1 MTVVASMAAVYV
13 AGTLL
18 SCPDRASGR
27 DPPARRSECLPARAG
42 GQARV
47 RHRPAADLVRAARSG
62 APRARPPR
70 RRRAGSRL
78 AGSDRRDRRLDPA
91 PADRPWRGPQRAR
104 RPSLVRPRPLDHHL
118 PVDRRGAC
126 PDVER
131 GGARSRRAR
140 CLAVADRP
148 ADRRT
153 GAAAGALDR
162 ADRGRP
168 DDAAGVA
175 ARRRPT
181 HPDRVDLGD
190 QRQEH
195 GDPADDAHP
204 CAAPGGGSG
213 RPPRTGCWSTSG

>member
-47 RHRPAADLVRAARSG
+47 RHRPAADLVRAAGSG
-62 APRARPPR
+62 APRAGPPR
-70 RRRAGSRL
+70 RRRARPRL

-131 GGARSRRAR
+131 GGARPRRAR

-148 ADRRT
+148 ADRRA

-168 DDAAGVA
+168 DDAAGMA
-175 ARRRPT
+175 ARRRPA

-195 GDPADDAHP
+195 RDPADDAHP
-204 CAAPGGGSG
+204 GPRRAARSG